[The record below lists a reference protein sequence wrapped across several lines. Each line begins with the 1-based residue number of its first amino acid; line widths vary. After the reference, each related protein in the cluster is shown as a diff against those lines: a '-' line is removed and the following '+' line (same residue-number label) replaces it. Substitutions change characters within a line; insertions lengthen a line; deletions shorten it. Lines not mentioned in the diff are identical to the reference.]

1 MADYYKKFES
11 GSTTGDLIVESNMKD
26 IIPDVDLTDTA
37 AVLAAGYVEF
47 NYELKPAP
55 DSNYLKEWTAGSDT
69 EVSSG
74 VWKNNWSLTDRTMTE
89 AERADAI
96 LRGMNEMRAERNKRL
111 AVTDH
116 YALEDTESMSSE
128 MTAYRQAL
136 RDLPSR
142 VSHPFDFT
150 WPTPPAGT
158 PIEWPQK

>member
-11 GSTTGDLIVESNMKD
+11 GSTTGDLIVDSNMKD

-47 NYELKPAP
+47 NYELKPTP

-96 LRGMNEMRAERNKRL
+96 L
-111 AVTDH
+111 TC
-116 YALEDTESMSSE
+116 S
-128 MTAYRQAL
+128 YRPL
-136 RDLPSR
+136 CFRR
-142 VSHPFDFT
+142 YRIYV
-150 WPTPPAGT
+150 
-158 PIEWPQK
+158 K